1 MNNTNKLVKASIFL
15 ALGVLFP
22 IVFHMFKLG
31 GKMFLPMHIPVL
43 LAGVYLNP
51 ILGLIVGAL
60 TPLLSSVLTG
70 MPILFPIGF
79 IMMFELAA
87 YGFFMSL
94 FFNKFKMDKY
104 ISLIITLIIGR
115 AVAGLAVYVLVLNT
129 QIQLKPLAYVKGSI
143 VTGLPGIVIQL
154 ILIPVLIIY
163 LRKSQK
169 SF

>member
-60 TPLLSSVLTG
+60 TPILSSTLTG

-87 YGFFMSL
+87 YGFFISL
-94 FFNKFKMDKY
+94 FFNKLKMNKY
-104 ISLIITLIIGR
+104 FALILTLLIGR
-115 AVAGLAVYVLVLNT
+115 VIAGLAVYILVLNT

-154 ILIPVLIIY
+154 ILIPILITY
-163 LRKSQK
+163 LKNSQK

>member
-1 MNNTNKLVKASIFL
+1 MKNTNKLVKASIFL

-51 ILGLIVGAL
+51 IYGLIVGAL

-70 MPILFPIGF
+70 MPILFPIAF
-79 IMMFELAA
+79 IMTFELAA

-94 FFNKFKMDKY
+94 FFNKLKMNKY
-104 ISLIITLIIGR
+104 ISLIVTLIIGR
-115 AVAGLAVYVLVLNT
+115 AVAGLAVYLLVLNT
-129 QIQLKPLAYVKGSI
+129 QIKLKPLVYVKGSI
-143 VTGLPGIVIQL
+143 VTGFPGIAIQL
-154 ILIPVLIIY
+154 ILIPILITY
-163 LRKSQK
+163 LKNSQK